1 MPAND
6 LQRPLTKKSV
16 EKDRQDLRRF
26 RQWRTTIAFMFQE
39 NMTLA
44 LAKELEDLD
53 NVIEYLQDKIKNEA
67 GPGGRGR

>member
-1 MPAND
+1 
-6 LQRPLTKKSV
+6 
-16 EKDRQDLRRF
+16 
-26 RQWRTTIAFMFQE
+26 MFQE